1 MTHTTQARI
10 FKNINFVKR
19 DYECTNIVAAEA
31 LNDDAVMDA
40 NWAQDDASILN
51 GLRPLYVENDV
62 RFYGYL

>member
-1 MTHTTQARI
+1 MIHTIEARI

-31 LNDDAVMDA
+31 LNDDAIMDA
-40 NWAQDDASILN
+40 NWTIADASILN
-51 GLRPLYVENDV
+51 GLRPLHIENDV